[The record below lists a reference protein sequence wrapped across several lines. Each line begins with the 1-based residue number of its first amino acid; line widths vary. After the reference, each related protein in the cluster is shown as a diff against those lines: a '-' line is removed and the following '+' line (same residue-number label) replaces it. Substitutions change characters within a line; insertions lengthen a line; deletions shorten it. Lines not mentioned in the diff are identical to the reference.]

1 VTRAV
6 HFVTPRHEQER
17 AHQDS
22 GVTSLR
28 SAQR

>member
-1 VTRAV
+1 VTRTV
-6 HFVTPRHEQER
+6 HFVTSRHKQER
-17 AHQDS
+17 APEGS